1 MRRPLATYRRVGA
14 PVKRAQR
21 RADRSRAG
29 EPISA
34 AAAAGAVPRA
44 GAHTTCNRQRATDSV
59 QQTACNRQCATDNVQ
74 QTACNRQRDH
84 VVYSQRRLR
93 GAVRAS
99 RRRHQSAHRHASV
112 GPARPHRLRVSS
124 GAALPCGG
132 LRSIQLATTC
142 DNMRQHATACGVHAA
157 TGMGLSAARRD
168 EYADAH
174 AATHTRTQKG
184 IVLLRCSVLQ
194 FLPAWRAGHAAGVL
208 AGALHKLRR
217 GAKCPAAQSP
227 ADYLCATVAQLALG
241 KYCRDSEQHVRS
253 SDSDAADGSAL
264 HAKLVEASRTGLHA
278 AAGSMGLWTRKRAM

>member
-1 MRRPLATYRRVGA
+1 VRRTA
-14 PVKRAQR
+14 
-21 RADRSRAG
+21 
-29 EPISA
+29 
-34 AAAAGAVPRA
+34 
-44 GAHTTCNRQRATDSV
+44 CNRQRATDSV

-157 TGMGLSAARRD
+157 TGMGLSAARRTSTRMPMRLPTH
-168 EYADAH
+168 EPRRELFCCV
-174 AATHTRTQKG
+174 AAYCNSSQRGGPAMRPVCWQGRFISCGEVLNARQHSHLRT
-184 IVLLRCSVLQ
+184 I
-194 FLPAWRAGHAAGVL
+194 FAP
-208 AGALHKLRR
+208 
-217 GAKCPAAQSP
+217 QS
-227 ADYLCATVAQLALG
+227 L
-241 KYCRDSEQHVRS
+241 S
-253 SDSDAADGSAL
+253 
-264 HAKLVEASRTGLHA
+264 
-278 AAGSMGLWTRKRAM
+278 

>member
-1 MRRPLATYRRVGA
+1 MPEDNGRSCAGRLPLIVVWAHPSSAHSDELIA
-14 PVKRAQR
+14 PELESLFRLQPRLVPFREQAR
-21 RADRSRAG
+21 
-29 EPISA
+29 I
-34 AAAAGAVPRA
+34 PRA
-44 GAHTTCNRQRATDSV
+44 TDSVQQTTCNRQRATDSV
-59 QQTACNRQCATDNVQ
+59 QQTM
-74 QTACNRQRDH
+74 CNRQRATDSVQQTTRPRGIQPAAVAGCRSGKQAQAPIGPQACVGRSGTSASAAC
-84 VVYSQRRLR
+84 VVWR
-93 GAVRAS
+93 GTAMWRAAQ
-99 RRRHQSAHRHASV
+99 H
-112 GPARPHRLRVSS
+112 
-124 GAALPCGG
+124 
-132 LRSIQLATTC
+132 TTC

-227 ADYLCATVAQLALG
+227 ADYLCAAVAQLALG
-241 KYCRDSEQHVRS
+241 VLPRLG
-253 SDSDAADGSAL
+253 AARTLIGLYAANGSAL

-278 AAGSMGLWTRKRAM
+278 AAA